1 MTGFNVQSLVRD
13 IAPHTTWGD
22 GVRRTGEGVAGC
34 QEVLRSREQYIENQP
49 SPQPSPIGEGVS
61 NSHPELVSGSHKKLK
76 HRGQSSVYKMLEQ
89 VQQDINLL
97 KRTYSLINLFSYSP
111 HKKAAFTLAEGAT
124 HVVHFNDIRRVV
136 AAMTMPS
143 LITNYQ
149 KKQTVTQ
156 LKKVYSEL
164 SQAAEMAKFE
174 YGDPSLWDYSISSS
188 DFFKKYLSSYMEISN
203 TTVGTAR
210 QHGIKYY
217 GTSGA
222 EEKGLIHLYDNAEII
237 TLPSG
242 TQIFAYSIIPSTS
255 ALSIKRKSFTIDL
268 NGFKRPNKFG
278 RDLFSLSVT
287 EKGVRPMS
295 YDDNESSAVVRT
307 RDEFRDGPSANNY
320 QCNKQGLTIISV
332 TSRGAVCGVQ
342 P

>member
-1 MTGFNVQSLVRD
+1 MCAMTGLNIL
-13 IAPHTTWGD
+13 PLTLWCE
-22 GVRRTGEGVAGC
+22 GVRRTGEGFVGC
-34 QEVLRSREQYIENQP
+34 Q
-49 SPQPSPIGEGVS
+49 S
-61 NSHPELVSGSHKKLK
+61 NVPHEIDCHPELVSGSHQILK
-76 HRGQSSVYKMLEQ
+76 HRGKSDAQKMLKQ
-89 VQQDINLL
+89 VQHDGNSL

-124 HVVHFNDIRRVV
+124 HVVHFNDIRRVAFTLAEVLITLGIIGVV

-143 LITNYQ
+143 LINNYQ

-320 QCNKQGLTIISV
+320 QCNKQG
-332 TSRGAVCGVQ
+332 RGMWCAALIMADGWEIRSDY
-342 P
+342 PW